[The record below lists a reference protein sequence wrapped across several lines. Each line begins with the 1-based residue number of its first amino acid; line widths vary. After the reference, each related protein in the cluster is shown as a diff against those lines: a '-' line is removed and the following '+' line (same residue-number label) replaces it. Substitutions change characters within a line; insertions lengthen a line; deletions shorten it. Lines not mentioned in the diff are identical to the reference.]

1 MGVDGQC
8 CCFPIQ
14 SQINLSK
21 LIDRFIRVF
30 FNLFLSYFF
39 FSFLIRFQK
48 EVPLVRGEE
57 FDLIE
62 SFENT
67 QRRYLIDSSGIFGWD
82 REYWKSD
89 ITPLEFDTV

>member
-1 MGVDGQC
+1 MDGQC

-30 FNLFLSYFF
+30 LICFFRTFF
-39 FSFLIRFQK
+39 FFFDSFSERSG

>member
-48 EVPLVRGEE
+48 EVEKFHLYVARN
-57 FDLIE
+57 LI
-62 SFENT
+62 
-67 QRRYLIDSSGIFGWD
+67 L
-82 REYWKSD
+82 
-89 ITPLEFDTV
+89 

>member
-1 MGVDGQC
+1 MDGQC

-21 LIDRFIRVF
+21 LIDLFALF

-39 FSFLIRFQK
+39 FSFLFRFQK

>member
-1 MGVDGQC
+1 MDGQC

>member
-14 SQINLSK
+14 INLSK
-21 LIDRFIRVF
+21 LIDLFALF

-48 EVPLVRGEE
+48 EVEKFHLYVARN
-57 FDLIE
+57 LI
-62 SFENT
+62 
-67 QRRYLIDSSGIFGWD
+67 L
-82 REYWKSD
+82 
-89 ITPLEFDTV
+89 

>member
-21 LIDRFIRVF
+21 LIDLFALF

-48 EVPLVRGEE
+48 EVEKFHLYVARN
-57 FDLIE
+57 LI
-62 SFENT
+62 
-67 QRRYLIDSSGIFGWD
+67 L
-82 REYWKSD
+82 
-89 ITPLEFDTV
+89 